1 MEALMESRSDF
12 WEVIERAVSSPE
24 TFGREKRIRKNS
36 NHASGYAR
44 GELERFILGG
54 KESAWRIMRTEL
66 PLEVERGEME
76 ALK

>member
-1 MEALMESRSDF
+1 MFLQYEMEALMESRSDF

-44 GELERFILGG
+44 GGRKDLFFGVKSRRGG
-54 KESAWRIMRTEL
+54 L
-66 PLEVERGEME
+66 
-76 ALK
+76 